1 MTLLRRSHC
10 FAEKHS
16 DVAATSAVEAFAVFA
31 AARSRIWSGDDT
43 DVVSRV
49 NRAGDYVL
57 SPGHA
62 HVARYSRDTIGPVN
76 DEIMAFGFAGDRLS
90 DRRIEK
96 TIPFRGAEW
105 GAQIGC
111 VFVPQTHVKPASAC
125 HSHPIAGRAKIVSQR
140 RDEAN
145 QAAGLPDSHVP
156 RRSTGAIVGLL
167 QTETP
172 SELRA
177 HFHQRQVLIDA

>member
-111 VFVPQTHVKPASAC
+111 VFVPQTHVKPACACLPPIEDPWAAKSRFLLNSARKR
-125 HSHPIAGRAKIVSQR
+125 IMLVSYPPVACCRLKGCEGEIR
-140 RDEAN
+140 R
-145 QAAGLPDSHVP
+145 
-156 RRSTGAIVGLL
+156 
-167 QTETP
+167 
-172 SELRA
+172 
-177 HFHQRQVLIDA
+177 